1 MKLIPNLAQLLTLFL
16 RPANSAYTAII
27 YPSQGKA
34 VVVHDGLGIRH
45 ERPWYQIDSLA
56 DEGMDTSRAFDSM
69 LHDHT
74 GWDHSFDPVHS
85 IQTEEISSVFST
97 LNFESME
104 TFWVNPANGMP
115 MLDSCFDVMGNAFGT
130 DTLSN
135 SLSFDQGMSCF
146 ESSFSSFGF
155 D

>member
-1 MKLIPNLAQLLTLFL
+1 MNLFTKIANLLVALVQ
-16 RPANSAYTAII
+16 PAKPAYTTVI

-45 ERPWYQIDSLA
+45 ERPWYRIDSLI
-56 DEGMDTSRAFDSM
+56 DENMDTSMAFDSI

-74 GWDHSFDPVHS
+74 GWADSFDPVHP
-85 IQTEEISSVFST
+85 IQTEEISSIFSSH
-97 LNFESME
+97 FEPATS
-104 TFWVNPANGMP
+104 WVNPANGMP
-115 MLDSCFDVMGNAFGT
+115 MLDSCFDVMGNTFGT
-130 DTLSN
+130 DMLSD
-135 SLSFDQGMSCF
+135 SLSFDHGISCF

>member
-1 MKLIPNLAQLLTLFL
+1 MKLIQNIAQLLTIFYE
-16 RPANSAYTAII
+16 PASTAYTTII

-45 ERPWYQIDSLA
+45 ERPWYQVPSLYENGDTGTTFDRLRQAHTDWA
-56 DEGMDTSRAFDSM
+56 D
-69 LHDHT
+69 
-74 GWDHSFDPVHS
+74 SFDPVQP
-85 IQTEEISSVFST
+85 IQTEEISSIFSSP
-97 LNFESME
+97 FEPME
-104 TFWVNPANGMP
+104 TCWVNPANGMP

-130 DTLSN
+130 DMLSD
-135 SLSFDQGMSCF
+135 SLSFDHGMSSF